1 MTHSTF
7 NFPVVNTSIDHIRT
21 LVNYLPDYLSRLG
34 NRFAINFL
42 CLMSGE
48 LNKVKVAWRD
58 IVPLQRHRSI
68 IAVLVSLSVTGCAG
82 VADLRSVDA
91 FSQSYSVGDYA
102 TAVTSVGGE
111 TGLDYKEDN
120 LLLALNVG
128 SAQFADGQF
137 EQSTVSFERA
147 ENQLSWK
154 ADKVDSV
161 EEVGRAMGT
170 FLTSDLAAKYTGNI
184 YEGTLINTYKALN
197 AIHRGDLA
205 GARVEFNRADVRQ
218 DNAVHQLAAKV
229 AKINSKNANNGN
241 AQDNKNAAT
250 KQRYSKEIDSG
261 VGDAIK
267 PDTDLGKRLA
277 AVNSFKKYKGL
288 RNPLTDYLH
297 GIFRLVTGEPNKA
310 SDLLRNAA
318 VLTDENPYIIGDLKL
333 AEKVASQ
340 ADGTIAPRVWVI
352 YEDGI
357 GPDLAE
363 FRIDLPTGLVSSNL
377 LYAGVAVPE
386 FVPGKATNG
395 NLKITVS
402 GEQIATQ
409 AVLDTDSLVATE
421 FATTYDR
428 VVTKAITS
436 ALVKAIVA
444 HEVNKQM
451 EGQGWIGLITKVA
464 TTVAQVASTQADT
477 RIWRALPHTVG
488 VASIP
493 YPQDGIIAL
502 HAGAGQ
508 TQEINLNDYG
518 YGGKHVMITAKA
530 VTDGLL
536 NWHVVSL

>member
-1 MTHSTF
+1 MIRRIRGAKLAIFFRAYGFSKSVIST
-7 NFPVVNTSIDHIRT
+7 
-21 LVNYLPDYLSRLG
+21 LG
-34 NRFAINFL
+34 IL
-42 CLMSGE
+42 L
-48 LNKVKVAWRD
+48 LLT
-58 IVPLQRHRSI
+58 I
-68 IAVLVSLSVTGCAG
+68 TGCAG
-82 VADLRSVDA
+82 IADLRKVDA
-91 FSQSYSVGDYA
+91 FSQSYSTGDYA
-102 TAVTSVGGE
+102 AAITSVGGE

-137 EQSTVSFERA
+137 EESMESFDWA
-147 ENQLSWK
+147 EGQLLWK

-161 EEVGRAMGT
+161 EEVGRAIGT

-218 DNAVHQLAAKV
+218 DNAVFQLKAKV
-229 AKINSKNANNGN
+229 ARLDGKDAQQGGSKDKENA
-241 AQDNKNAAT
+241 KT
-250 KQRYSKEIDSG
+250 KQQYSKEIASG
-261 VGDAIK
+261 ASDAIK
-267 PDTDLGKRLA
+267 PDTELGKRLA

-297 GIFRLVTGEPNKA
+297 GIFRLVTGDPNKA

-318 VLTDENPYIIGDLKL
+318 VLTDENPYIIADLKL

-357 GPDLAE
+357 GPDLTT
-363 FRIDLPTGLVSSNL
+363 FRIDLPTYLVSNNL
-377 LYAGVAVPE
+377 LYAGVAIPE

-395 NLKITVS
+395 NLKITVD
-402 GEQIATQ
+402 GAQIVTKT
-409 AVLDTDSLVATE
+409 VLDTDSLVATE
-421 FATTYDR
+421 FATTYAR

-436 ALVKAIVA
+436 ALVKAIIT
-444 HEVNKQM
+444 HEINEQA
-451 EGQGWIGLITKVA
+451 EGQGLFGLITKVA
-464 TTVAQVASTQADT
+464 TTVAQIASTQADT

-488 VASIP
+488 VASMP
-493 YPQDGIIAL
+493 YPQDGIIVTQI
-502 HAGAGQ
+502 GDGQ

-518 YGGKHVMITAKA
+518 YDGKHVMITAKA

-536 NWHVVSL
+536 SWHVTSL